1 MENLDMH
8 TQKAWFLLSVILL
21 SGVFGFGQTVQANE
35 FSNWDVLL
43 KKYVALKT
51 IEGIPLYAVNYQA
64 LGKDPLYKTVI
75 ADLEKASV
83 AVSKTQEEKLAF
95 WINAYN
101 IMAVKMVLDH
111 YPVKSIKDAGGLFA
125 TVWKL
130 NVGTVGEKERTL
142 NEIEHDILRKMGEPR
157 IHVAIVCASLSC
169 PDIRPE
175 AYTPERLHEQL
186 ADQMRVFLANPQKG
200 LQVDEV
206 KQRLYLSSIFKWFAE
221 DFETKGGV
229 RRFLA
234 EYVPERPAGFL
245 RNDKFRMSY
254 LDYNWNLNGFE

>member
-1 MENLDMH
+1 MENVGMYR
-8 TQKAWFLLSVILL
+8 QKTWILLSVFLI
-21 SGVFGFGQTVQANE
+21 SGFLGFGQTVQANE

-43 KKYVALKT
+43 KKYVAPKT

-75 ADLEKASV
+75 ANLEKASV
-83 AVSKTQEEKLAF
+83 SVFNTQEEKLAF
-95 WINAYN
+95 WINVYN

-111 YPVKSIKDAGGLFA
+111 YPVKSIKDAGGIFSS
-125 TVWKL
+125 VWKL
-130 NVGTVGEKERTL
+130 NVGTVGEKPRTL

-169 PDIRPE
+169 PDLRPE

-186 ADQMRVFLANPQKG
+186 DDQMKAFLANPQKG
-200 LQVDEV
+200 LQVDES

-221 DFETKGGV
+221 DFETEGGV
-229 RRFLA
+229 RQFIA
-234 EYVPERPAGFL
+234 EYVPERLAEFL
-245 RNDKFRMSY
+245 ENDKFRLSY
-254 LDYNWNLNGFE
+254 LEYNWDLNGIK

>member
-1 MENLDMH
+1 MH
-8 TQKAWFLLSVILL
+8 IRMIWFLLT
-21 SGVFGFGQTVQANE
+21 VFLMCGFLGCGQTVLANE

-43 KKYVALKT
+43 KMYVAPKT
-51 IEGIPLYAVNYQA
+51 IEGIPLYALNYQA

-83 AVSKTQEEKLAF
+83 SVFKTQEEKLAF

-111 YPVKSIKDAGGLFA
+111 YPVKSIKDAGGLLSS
-125 TVWKL
+125 VWKL
-130 NVGTVGEKERTL
+130 NVGTVGGKERTL

-186 ADQMRVFLANPQKG
+186 DDQMKAFLANPQKG
-200 LQVDEV
+200 LQVDES

-221 DFETKGGV
+221 DFEAKGGV
-229 RRFLA
+229 RQFLA
-234 EYVPERPAGFL
+234 KYVPERLSAYL
-245 RNDKFRMSY
+245 KNDTFRMSY
-254 LDYNWNLNGFE
+254 LDYNWNLNEVK